1 MPENIVSTLGLLA
14 VMGLLFYLLL
24 IRPQQRRVKEQAKMM
39 DALQPGTTVML
50 SSGIIA
56 NVVEIGDTQVLVE
69 IAPGLEMSV
78 LKQVIINTSAT
89 DEFAADDDEPG
100 TEADPAV
107 VTGDAAVAQEAV
119 GADEAVT
126 NEPVVADPV
135 VTEPVVEDTVT
146 DRTDVPAAEPT
157 DDPEVA
163 RPDRS
168 QE

>member
-1 MPENIVSTLGLLA
+1 MPEGITSTLLLVA

-24 IRPQQRRVKEQAKMM
+24 IRPQQRRVKEQTKMM

-89 DEFAADDDEPG
+89 DEFAADDDVLP
-100 TEADPAV
+100 ADDEV
-107 VTGDAAVAQEAV
+107 FTDDAATDVPV
-119 GADEAVT
+119 ADEAL
-126 NEPVVADPV
+126 ADS
-135 VTEPVVEDTVT
+135 
-146 DRTDVPAAEPT
+146 DRTDSDALTGAEPT
-157 DDPEVA
+157 TDPEVD
-163 RPDRS
+163 RPGRN

>member
-1 MPENIVSTLGLLA
+1 
-14 VMGLLFYLLL
+14 
-24 IRPQQRRVKEQAKMM
+24 MM

-89 DEFAADDDEPG
+89 DEFAADDDVLP
-100 TEADPAV
+100 ADDEV
-107 VTGDAAVAQEAV
+107 FTDDAATDVPV
-119 GADEAVT
+119 ADEAL
-126 NEPVVADPV
+126 ADP
-135 VTEPVVEDTVT
+135 
-146 DRTDVPAAEPT
+146 DRTDSDALTGAEPT
-157 DDPEVA
+157 TDPEVD
-163 RPDRS
+163 RPGRN